1 MEELFELLNKKN
13 MEMEESILLKLKE
26 NNKDYSTY
34 ENFNSDLNNLLNI
47 FVSDEELDDYIVTDE
62 YSENKSNYLFKI
74 TGLLEDN
81 TYIVFL
87 SISNQSNI
95 YSNILRK
102 KFDDKNKAKDY
113 FNELVSLIKENSV
126 KDLSLILINKLT
138 EK

>member
-1 MEELFELLNKKN
+1 MEQLFELLNKKN

-26 NNKDYSTY
+26 NNKDYSSY

-62 YSENKSNYLFKI
+62 YSENKSSYLFKI

>member
-26 NNKDYSTY
+26 NNKDYSSY

>member
-13 MEMEESILLKLKE
+13 EEMQESILLKLKD
-26 NNKDYSTY
+26 NNKDHSSY
-34 ENFNSDLNNLLNI
+34 EQFSSGLNNLLNI

-62 YSENKSNYLFKI
+62 YSENKSNYLF
-74 TGLLEDN
+74 TVTELLEVN

-87 SISNQSNI
+87 SISNQNNI

-102 KFDDKNKAKDY
+102 KFNDKNKAKDY
-113 FNELVSLIKENSV
+113 FNELVSLIKENNV

-138 EK
+138 KK

>member
-26 NNKDYSTY
+26 NNKDYSSY

-62 YSENKSNYLFKI
+62 YSENKSSYLFKI

>member
-26 NNKDYSTY
+26 NNKDYSSY
-34 ENFNSDLNNLLNI
+34 ENFNSDLNNLLNM
-47 FVSDEELDDYIVTDE
+47 FVSDEELNDYKVADE
-62 YSENKSNYLFKI
+62 YSENKSNYLF
-74 TGLLEDN
+74 TVTTLLEVN

-102 KFDDKNKAKDY
+102 QFNDKNIAKDY

>member
-26 NNKDYSTY
+26 NNKDYSSY
-34 ENFNSDLNNLLNI
+34 EQFNSDLNQLINV
-47 FVSDEELDDYIVTDE
+47 FVREEELDDYKLKDE
-62 YSENKSNYLFKI
+62 YSENKSNYLF
-74 TGLLEDN
+74 TVTTLLEVN

-102 KFDDKNKAKDY
+102 QFNDKNIAKDY

>member
-13 MEMEESILLKLKE
+13 EEMQESILLKLKD
-26 NNKDYSTY
+26 NNKDYSSY
-34 ENFNSDLNNLLNI
+34 EQFNSDLNNLLNI
-47 FVSDEELDDYIVTDE
+47 FVSEEELNNYKVADE
-62 YSENKSNYLFKI
+62 YSENKSNYLF
-74 TGLLEDN
+74 TVTALLEVN

-102 KFDDKNKAKDY
+102 KFNDKNKAKDY
-113 FNELVSLIKENSV
+113 FNELVSLIKENNV

-138 EK
+138 KK

>member
-1 MEELFELLNKKN
+1 MEQLFELLNKKN
-13 MEMEESILLKLKE
+13 TEKEESILFKLKD
-26 NNKDYSTY
+26 NNKDYYSY
-34 ENFNSDLNNLLNI
+34 EQFSSDLNNLLNI
-47 FVSDEELDDYIVTDE
+47 FVSDEELNDYKVADE
-62 YSENKSNYLFKI
+62 YSENKSNYLF
-74 TGLLEDN
+74 TVTTLLEVN

-102 KFDDKNKAKDY
+102 QFNDKNIAKDY

-126 KDLSLILINKLT
+126 KELSLILINKLT

>member
-26 NNKDYSTY
+26 NNKDYSSY

-47 FVSDEELDDYIVTDE
+47 FVSDEELNDYKVADE
-62 YSENKSNYLFKI
+62 YSENKSNYLF
-74 TGLLEDN
+74 TVTTLLEVN

-102 KFDDKNKAKDY
+102 QFNDKNIAKDY

>member
-13 MEMEESILLKLKE
+13 EVMEESILLKLKD
-26 NNKDYSTY
+26 NNKDYSSY
-34 ENFNSDLNNLLNI
+34 EQFSSDLNNLLNI
-47 FVSDEELDDYIVTDE
+47 FVSEKELDDYKVTDE
-62 YSENKSNYLFKI
+62 YSKNKSNYLFTVTTLSEI
-74 TGLLEDN
+74 D

-102 KFDDKNKAKDY
+102 KFNDKNKAKDY
-113 FNELVSLIKENSV
+113 FNELVSLIKENNV

-138 EK
+138 KK

>member
-1 MEELFELLNKKN
+1 MEQLFELLNKKN
-13 MEMEESILLKLKE
+13 TEKEESTLFKLKD
-26 NNKDYSTY
+26 NNKDYSSY
-34 ENFNSDLNNLLNI
+34 EQFSSDLNNLLNI
-47 FVSDEELDDYIVTDE
+47 FVSDEELNDYKVADE
-62 YSENKSNYLFKI
+62 YSENKSNYLF
-74 TGLLEDN
+74 TVTTLLEVN

-102 KFDDKNKAKDY
+102 QFNDMNSAKDY

>member
-1 MEELFELLNKKN
+1 MEQLFELLNKKN

-26 NNKDYSTY
+26 NNKDYSSY
-34 ENFNSDLNNLLNI
+34 EQFNSDLNKLVNI
-47 FVSDEELDDYIVTDE
+47 FVREEELDDYKLVDE
-62 YSENKSNYLFKI
+62 YSENKSNYLF
-74 TGLLEDN
+74 TVTALSEVD

-102 KFDDKNKAKDY
+102 KFNDKNNAKDY

>member
-13 MEMEESILLKLKE
+13 EVMEESILLKLKD
-26 NNKDYSTY
+26 NNKDYSSY
-34 ENFNSDLNNLLNI
+34 EQFSSDLNNLLNI
-47 FVSDEELDDYIVTDE
+47 FVSEEELDDYKVTDE
-62 YSENKSNYLFKI
+62 YSKNKSNYLFTVTTLSEI
-74 TGLLEDN
+74 D

-102 KFDDKNKAKDY
+102 KFNDKNKAKDY
-113 FNELVSLIKENSV
+113 FNELVSLIKENNV

-138 EK
+138 KK

>member
-26 NNKDYSTY
+26 NNKDYSSY
-34 ENFNSDLNNLLNI
+34 ENFNSVLNNLLNI
-47 FVSDEELDDYIVTDE
+47 FVSDEELNDYKVADE
-62 YSENKSNYLFKI
+62 YSENKSNYLF
-74 TGLLEDN
+74 TVTTLLEVN

-102 KFDDKNKAKDY
+102 QFNDKNIAKDY
-113 FNELVSLIKENSV
+113 FNELVSLIKKNSV

>member
-26 NNKDYSTY
+26 NNKDYSSY

-74 TGLLEDN
+74 TTLLEDN

>member
-1 MEELFELLNKKN
+1 MEQLFELLNKKN
-13 MEMEESILLKLKE
+13 TEKEESILFKLKD
-26 NNKDYSTY
+26 NNKDYSSY
-34 ENFNSDLNNLLNI
+34 EQFSSDLNNLLNI
-47 FVSDEELDDYIVTDE
+47 FVSAEELNDYKVADE
-62 YSENKSNYLFKI
+62 YSENKSNYLF
-74 TGLLEDN
+74 TVTTLLEVN

-102 KFDDKNKAKDY
+102 QFNDKNSAKNY

>member
-13 MEMEESILLKLKE
+13 EEMQESILLKLKD
-26 NNKDYSTY
+26 NNKDHSSY
-34 ENFNSDLNNLLNI
+34 EQFSSGLNNLLNI

-62 YSENKSNYLFKI
+62 YSENKSNYLFTVTK
-74 TGLLEDN
+74 LLEVN

-102 KFDDKNKAKDY
+102 KFNDKNKAKDY
-113 FNELVSLIKENSV
+113 FNELVSLIKENNV

-138 EK
+138 KK

>member
-13 MEMEESILLKLKE
+13 EEMQESILLKLKD
-26 NNKDYSTY
+26 NNKDYSSY
-34 ENFNSDLNNLLNI
+34 EQFNSDLNNLLNI
-47 FVSDEELDDYIVTDE
+47 FVSEEELDNYKVADE
-62 YSENKSNYLFKI
+62 FSENKSNYLFTVKA
-74 TGLLEDN
+74 LSEVD

-102 KFDDKNKAKDY
+102 QFNDKNIAKDY

>member
-13 MEMEESILLKLKE
+13 EEMQESILLKLKD
-26 NNKDYSTY
+26 NNKDYSSY
-34 ENFNSDLNNLLNI
+34 EQFSSDLKNLLNI
-47 FVSDEELDDYIVTDE
+47 FVSDEELDDYIVMDE
-62 YSENKSNYLFKI
+62 YSENKSNYLF
-74 TGLLEDN
+74 TATALLEDN

-102 KFDDKNKAKDY
+102 KFNDKNKAKDY
-113 FNELVSLIKENSV
+113 FNELVSLIKENNV

-138 EK
+138 KK

>member
-13 MEMEESILLKLKE
+13 EEKEESILLKLKE
-26 NNKDYSTY
+26 NNKDYSSY

>member
-1 MEELFELLNKKN
+1 MEQLFELLNKKN

-26 NNKDYSTY
+26 NNKDYSSY

-62 YSENKSNYLFKI
+62 YSENKSSYLFKI

-87 SISNQSNI
+87 SIFNQSNI

>member
-1 MEELFELLNKKN
+1 MEQLFELLNKKN
-13 MEMEESILLKLKE
+13 TEKEESTLFKLKD
-26 NNKDYSTY
+26 NNKDYSSY
-34 ENFNSDLNNLLNI
+34 EQFSSDLNNLLNI
-47 FVSDEELDDYIVTDE
+47 FVSDEELNDYKVADE
-62 YSENKSNYLFKI
+62 YSENKSNYLF
-74 TGLLEDN
+74 TVTTLLEVN

-102 KFDDKNKAKDY
+102 QFNDKNIAKDY
-113 FNELVSLIKENSV
+113 FNELVSLIKKNSV

>member
-1 MEELFELLNKKN
+1 MEQLFELLNKKN
-13 MEMEESILLKLKE
+13 TEKEESILFKLKD
-26 NNKDYSTY
+26 NNKDYSSY
-34 ENFNSDLNNLLNI
+34 EQFSSDLNNLLNM
-47 FVSDEELDDYIVTDE
+47 FVSDEELNDYKVADE
-62 YSENKSNYLFKI
+62 YSENKSNYLF
-74 TGLLEDN
+74 TVTTLLEVN

-102 KFDDKNKAKDY
+102 QFNDKNIAKDY

>member
-13 MEMEESILLKLKE
+13 EEMQESILLKLKD
-26 NNKDYSTY
+26 NNKDYSSY
-34 ENFNSDLNNLLNI
+34 EQFNSDLNNLLNI
-47 FVSDEELDDYIVTDE
+47 FVSEEELDNYKVADE
-62 YSENKSNYLFKI
+62 YSENKSNYLF
-74 TGLLEDN
+74 TVTALLEVN

-102 KFDDKNKAKDY
+102 QFNDKNIAKDY

>member
-1 MEELFELLNKKN
+1 MEQLFELLNKKN
-13 MEMEESILLKLKE
+13 TEKEESILFKLKD
-26 NNKDYSTY
+26 NNKDYSSY
-34 ENFNSDLNNLLNI
+34 EQFSSDLNNLLNM
-47 FVSDEELDDYIVTDE
+47 FVSDEELNDYKVADE
-62 YSENKSNYLFKI
+62 YSENKSNYLF
-74 TGLLEDN
+74 TVTTLLEVN

-95 YSNILRK
+95 YSIILRK
-102 KFDDKNKAKDY
+102 QFNDKNIAKDY

>member
-13 MEMEESILLKLKE
+13 EEMQESILLKLKD
-26 NNKDYSTY
+26 NNKDHSSY
-34 ENFNSDLNNLLNI
+34 EQFSSGLNNLLNI
-47 FVSDEELDDYIVTDE
+47 FVSDEELDDYIVMDE
-62 YSENKSNYLFKI
+62 YSENKSNYLFTVTTLSEI
-74 TGLLEDN
+74 D

-102 KFDDKNKAKDY
+102 KFNDKNKAKDY
-113 FNELVSLIKENSV
+113 FNELVSLIKENNV

-138 EK
+138 KK

>member
-1 MEELFELLNKKN
+1 MEQLFELLNKKN

-26 NNKDYSTY
+26 NNKDYSSY
-34 ENFNSDLNNLLNI
+34 ENFNSVLNNLLNI
-47 FVSDEELDDYIVTDE
+47 FVSDEELNDYKVADE
-62 YSENKSNYLFKI
+62 YSENKSNYLF
-74 TGLLEDN
+74 TVTTLLEVN

-102 KFDDKNKAKDY
+102 QFNDKNIAKDY
-113 FNELVSLIKENSV
+113 FNELVSLIKKNSV

>member
-1 MEELFELLNKKN
+1 MEQLFQLLNKKN
-13 MEMEESILLKLKE
+13 EEKEESILLKLKE
-26 NNKDYSTY
+26 NNKDYSSY
-34 ENFNSDLNNLLNI
+34 EQFNSDLNKLVNI
-47 FVSDEELDDYIVTDE
+47 FVREEELDDYKLVDE
-62 YSENKSNYLFKI
+62 YSENKSNYLFTVTI
-74 TGLLEDN
+74 LLEVN

-87 SISNQSNI
+87 SISNRSNI

-102 KFDDKNKAKDY
+102 KFNDKNNAKNY

>member
-13 MEMEESILLKLKE
+13 EEMQESILLKLKD
-26 NNKDYSTY
+26 NNKDHSSY
-34 ENFNSDLNNLLNI
+34 EQFSSGLNNLLNI

-74 TGLLEDN
+74 TTLLEDN

-102 KFDDKNKAKDY
+102 KFNDKNKAKDY

>member
-13 MEMEESILLKLKE
+13 EEMQESILLKLKD
-26 NNKDYSTY
+26 NNKDYSSY
-34 ENFNSDLNNLLNI
+34 EQFNSDLNNLLNI
-47 FVSDEELDDYIVTDE
+47 FVSEEELDNYKVADE
-62 YSENKSNYLFKI
+62 FSENKSNYLFTVKA
-74 TGLLEDN
+74 LSEVD

-102 KFDDKNKAKDY
+102 NFNDKNSAKDY
-113 FNELVSLIKENSV
+113 FNELVSLIKENNV

-138 EK
+138 KK

>member
-13 MEMEESILLKLKE
+13 EEMQESILLKLKD
-26 NNKDYSTY
+26 NNKDYSSY
-34 ENFNSDLNNLLNI
+34 EQFNSDLNNLLNI
-47 FVSDEELDDYIVTDE
+47 FVSEEELDNYKVADE
-62 YSENKSNYLFKI
+62 YSENKSNYLF
-74 TGLLEDN
+74 TVTALLEVN

-102 KFDDKNKAKDY
+102 KFNDKNIAKDY